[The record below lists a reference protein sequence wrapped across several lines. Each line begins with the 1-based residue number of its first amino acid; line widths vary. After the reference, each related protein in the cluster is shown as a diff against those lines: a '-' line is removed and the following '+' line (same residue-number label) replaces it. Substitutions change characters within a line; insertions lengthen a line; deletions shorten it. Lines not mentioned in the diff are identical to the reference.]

1 MKGGRTAIINR
12 LGTSSV
18 IGIGF
23 SFPSSQTQTATFR
36 IREGTNSHA
45 SLSRARRC
53 ECELYALKEP
63 PILQTQSLAR
73 LWMDFPCFPSLLH
86 TPVLRYVVAGGE
98 GGSVTLGYP

>member
-45 SLSRARRC
+45 SRARRC

-73 LWMDFPCFPSLLH
+73 VWMDFPCFPSLLH